1 MVMAAEA
8 GLAGSAMGVAVR
20 MTEEDAG
27 ICDGAVYVTAAPE
40 ALELAESTP
49 HAPVAQFERD
59 QDTPLFCVS
68 LATVAVKLW
77 VWPGWTVMD
86 AGATDTE
93 MASWGGG
100 VTTGGGSLPGADEE
114 CALAFEGTEA
124 QPPARKAANRQN
136 TARTIAASRTART
149 PGSGF
154 KVEILQCLPWVGDIF

>member
-1 MVMAAEA
+1 
-8 GLAGSAMGVAVR
+8 
-20 MTEEDAG
+20 
-27 ICDGAVYVTAAPE
+27 
-40 ALELAESTP
+40 
-49 HAPVAQFERD
+49 
-59 QDTPLFCVS
+59 

-93 MASWGGG
+93 MEGWGGG
-100 VTTGGGSLPGADEE
+100 ITVGGGSLLGADEE

-136 TARTIAASRTART
+136 TARATAASRTARM

-154 KVEILQCLPWVGDIF
+154 KVEILQCLPLAGRHFLSRDNCRAAYRTRNIAVYVEEGMGFL

>member
-8 GLAGSAMGVAVR
+8 GLAGSAMGVAMR
-20 MTEEDAG
+20 MTEGDAG
-27 ICDGAVYVTAAPE
+27 ICGGAVYVTAAPE
-40 ALELAESTP
+40 ALELAESKP
-49 HAPVAQFERD
+49 HAPGAQFERD
-59 QDTPLFCVS
+59 QETPLFCVS

-93 MASWGGG
+93 MAGWGGG

-114 CALAFEGTEA
+114 WALAFEGNEA

-136 TARTIAASRTART
+136 TARAIAASRTART

-154 KVEILQCLPWVGDIF
+154 KVEILRCLPWAGESS